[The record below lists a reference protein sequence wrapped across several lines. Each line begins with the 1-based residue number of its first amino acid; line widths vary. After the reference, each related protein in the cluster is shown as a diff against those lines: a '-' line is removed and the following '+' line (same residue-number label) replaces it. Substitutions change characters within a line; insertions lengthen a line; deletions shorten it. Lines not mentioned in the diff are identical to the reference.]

1 MQDVNLFVVD
11 GRRNGP
17 LLSKCKGD
25 STQVLVER
33 IHQCTKMLARGH
45 AGTPHLLEHCAFCI
59 VRHEKEIHVLQ
70 KLMFSCCLFCFVL
83 FGEGGSS
90 VCSLSPRGHRPGGE
104 STGRRC
110 ASLTPRIFPCGDYI

>member
-45 AGTPHLLEHCAFCI
+45 AGTPHLLEHCAFCML
-59 VRHEKEIHVLQ
+59 RHEKQPAKVYVFLMLIFFWGGGGGQVGLQ
-70 KLMFSCCLFCFVL
+70 
-83 FGEGGSS
+83 
-90 VCSLSPRGHRPGGE
+90 
-104 STGRRC
+104 C
-110 ASLTPRIFPCGDYI
+110 A

>member
-45 AGTPHLLEHCAFCI
+45 AGTPHLLEHCAFCML
-59 VRHEKEIHVLQ
+59 RHEKQRHVLQ
-70 KLMFSCCLFCFVL
+70 NNMFS
-83 FGEGGSS
+83 
-90 VCSLSPRGHRPGGE
+90 
-104 STGRRC
+104 
-110 ASLTPRIFPCGDYI
+110 